1 MTQCLLEGGGVGVAV
16 AARYLLVMECEGGRG
31 RDRGGG
37 GAGPAFSL
45 SHTPPALFVHNDFK
59 IERKSSLE

>member
-16 AARYLLVMECEGGRG
+16 AARYLLVMECEGGG
-31 RDRGGG
+31 GAGTGG

>member
-37 GAGPAFSL
+37 GPAFSL

>member
-37 GAGPAFSL
+37 RAGFL
-45 SHTPPALFVHNDFK
+45 SITHAARAV
-59 IERKSSLE
+59 RSQ